1 MATSALSTRT
11 PKLVFDR
18 QQGEGLIRPAPDH
31 PEDCWDGG
39 CDECELHADDCICD
53 PCNAY
58 RDDIVDA
65 VERLDPAWEG
75 HQRWERAF
83 QEAGWD
89 VPDDSPEYAAIVEW
103 YVEEV
108 NAGLRE
114 RYFDNQLAKSIDK
127 YTLPVTLD
135 PTPKLPALLARDD
148 GETLLYEGRLNTVFG
163 QPGTGKTW
171 IAIIAVIA
179 NVRSGAR
186 VIWWDFE
193 DRPATLATRLQAL
206 GASDLIGSPEIRF
219 VTPDLKD
226 DKEVLADAAH
236 WAKGGR
242 RPGLVVIDS
251 CESAGCP
258 ADSNNVAPWYRQCVD
273 PFLKENNTV
282 LLLDHVPKRSE
293 DRPRGGIGSQ
303 HKLARVDGAA
313 LFVTGQPWTKKTG
326 GKITLRVHKDRPG
339 DLPATINKPVAI
351 VEGVHADGAL
361 TCTITAPFDDDDEDE
376 GVADNLLVEIAKAGA
391 DGVTGSRGI
400 RELMTGKG
408 TKIDAALDDLIAAG
422 LVARSKKGR
431 AHVYSVTEAGS
442 ETVGFVQSGRLGMEG
457 GEEG

>member
-1 MATSALSTRT
+1 MTHQATSTAEIAARM
-11 PKLVFDR
+11 PKLVHDR
-18 QQGEGLIRPAPDH
+18 QQGEGLTHPADGH
-31 PEDCWDGG
+31 ELDCWDGG
-39 CDECELHADDCICD
+39 CNECELHADDCICAL
-53 PCNAY
+53 CNAY
-58 RDDIVDA
+58 RWEKHNLTVDDVVELLDSELRRERWDGALYEAGFGLPDA
-65 VERLDPAWEG
+65 VSHHAVG
-75 HQRWERAF
+75 F
-83 QEAGWD
+83 
-89 VPDDSPEYAAIVEW
+89 DDHT
-103 YVEEV
+103 
-108 NAGLRE
+108 R
-114 RYFDNQLAKSIDK
+114 
-127 YTLPVTLD
+127 PVTLD
-135 PTPKLPALLARDD
+135 PTPKLPALLTRDD
-148 GETLLYEGRLNTVFG
+148 GETLLYEGRLNSVFG
-163 QPGTGKTW
+163 EPATGKTW
-171 IAIIAVIA
+171 IAIIAAIEA
-179 NVRSGAR
+179 VRSGAR

-206 GASDLIGSPEIRF
+206 GASDLIGRPEILF
-219 VTPDLKD
+219 VVPDLKD
-226 DKEVLADAAH
+226 DQEALVEAAQ
-236 WAKGGR
+236 WTKGGR

-273 PFLKENNTV
+273 PWINAGAGV
-282 LLLDHVPKRSE
+282 LLLDHVPKRRE

-313 LFVTGQPWTKKTG
+313 LFVSGQAWTKKTG
-326 GKITLRVHKDRPG
+326 GKITLRLHKDRPG

-442 ETVGFVQSGRLGMEG
+442 ETVGFVQSGLGMEA